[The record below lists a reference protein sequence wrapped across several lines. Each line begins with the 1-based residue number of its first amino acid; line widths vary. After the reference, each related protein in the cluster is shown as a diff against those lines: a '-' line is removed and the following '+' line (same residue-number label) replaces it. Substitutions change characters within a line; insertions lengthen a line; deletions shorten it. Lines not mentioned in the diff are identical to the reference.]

1 MVWQHSSSPNNRLH
15 YRTNRHVLHIRHS
28 LRKSKNKPNQH
39 KQFKKLPSKRC
50 KPNTLKHKRNKNRS
64 KNNNDRHQRNPKTNK
79 MRKFKIKSPT
89 AHQVKIALLILIL
102 LELLFMAIN
111 LSNDLD
117 QMKALI

>member
-1 MVWQHSSSPNNRLH
+1 
-15 YRTNRHVLHIRHS
+15 
-28 LRKSKNKPNQH
+28 
-39 KQFKKLPSKRC
+39 
-50 KPNTLKHKRNKNRS
+50 
-64 KNNNDRHQRNPKTNK
+64 